1 MLWVTD
7 MAMQHLDFTADAE
20 GWQAAEPSECVDAS
34 DLHAALLLGRVESMV
49 RNGQPM
55 QAVNHIVEMTGVE
68 RDLAE
73 EFVEELKGRL
83 FA

>member
-1 MLWVTD
+1 MVMQYAD
-7 MAMQHLDFTADAE
+7 MSGNEE
-20 GWQAAEPSECVDAS
+20 GWQPAAASDCIEAS

-55 QAVNHIVEMTGVE
+55 QAVSHIVEMTGVD
-68 RDLAE
+68 RALAA
-73 EFVEELKGRL
+73 EFVEELKDRL

>member
-1 MLWVTD
+1 
-7 MAMQHLDFTADAE
+7 MAMQHFDFTDEAD
-20 GWQAAEPSECVDAS
+20 GWQEAESADCLDSS

-55 QAVNHIVEMTGVE
+55 QAISHIIEMTGVD
-68 RDLAE
+68 RDVAQ
-73 EFVEELKGRL
+73 EFVAELKERL

>member
-1 MLWVTD
+1 MVMQYAD
-7 MAMQHLDFTADAE
+7 MGGNKDSWQPATTANGGPDTVE
-20 GWQAAEPSECVDAS
+20 AS

-55 QAVNHIVEMTGVE
+55 QAVSHIVEMTGVE
-68 RDLAE
+68 RALAE

>member
-1 MLWVTD
+1 MV
-7 MAMQHLDFTADAE
+7 MQYVEMSGNNEVWQPAPTANGAPD
-20 GWQAAEPSECVDAS
+20 CVEAS

-55 QAVNHIVEMTGVE
+55 QAVNHIVEMTQVE

-73 EFVEELKGRL
+73 EFINELKGRL

>member
-1 MLWVTD
+1 MVMQYAD
-7 MAMQHLDFTADAE
+7 MGGNSE
-20 GWQAAEPSECVDAS
+20 SWQPAAAPDTVEAS

-55 QAVNHIVEMTGVE
+55 QAVNHIVEMTQVE
-68 RDLAE
+68 RALAE
-73 EFVEELKGRL
+73 EFVEELKDRL

>member
-1 MLWVTD
+1 
-7 MAMQHLDFTADAE
+7 
-20 GWQAAEPSECVDAS
+20 
-34 DLHAALLLGRVESMV
+34 LLLGRVESMV

-55 QAVNHIVEMTGVE
+55 QAVNHIVEMTQVE

-73 EFVEELKGRL
+73 EFINELKGRL

>member
-1 MLWVTD
+1 
-7 MAMQHLDFTADAE
+7 MAMQHMDFTAEAD
-20 GWQAAEPSECVDAS
+20 GWQPAETADCVDAS

-55 QAVNHIVEMTGVE
+55 QAISHIVEMTGVE
-68 RDLAE
+68 RDLAAD
-73 EFVEELKGRL
+73 FVEELKGRL

>member
-1 MLWVTD
+1 MVMQYAD
-7 MAMQHLDFTADAE
+7 MSGNSE
-20 GWQAAEPSECVDAS
+20 NWQSAEPTECVDAS

-55 QAVNHIVEMTGVE
+55 QAITHIVEMTGVE
-68 RDLAE
+68 RELAAD
-73 EFVEELKGRL
+73 FVEELKGRL

>member
-1 MLWVTD
+1 MVMQYAD
-7 MAMQHLDFTADAE
+7 MGGNSE
-20 GWQAAEPSECVDAS
+20 SWQPATLTNGGPDTVEAS

-55 QAVNHIVEMTGVE
+55 QAISHIVEMTQVE

-73 EFVEELKGRL
+73 EFVEELKSRL

>member
-1 MLWVTD
+1 MVMQYAD
-7 MAMQHLDFTADAE
+7 MSGNSESWQPAPTTNGAADMVE
-20 GWQAAEPSECVDAS
+20 AS

-55 QAVNHIVEMTGVE
+55 QAISHIVEMTGVE
-68 RDLAE
+68 RALAE

-83 FA
+83 FG